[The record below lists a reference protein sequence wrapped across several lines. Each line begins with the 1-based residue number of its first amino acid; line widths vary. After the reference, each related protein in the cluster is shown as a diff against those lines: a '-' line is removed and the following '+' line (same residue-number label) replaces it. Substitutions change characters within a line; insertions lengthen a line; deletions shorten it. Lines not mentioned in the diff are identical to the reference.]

1 MNKKFKEVLEAFYS
15 LQIAE
20 GSLSRAILVKILK
33 VLSGSAL
40 YDIRLESQIIP

>member
-1 MNKKFKEVLEAFYS
+1 MNKRFEEALEAIYS
-15 LQIAE
+15 LEIAE

-33 VLSGSAL
+33 MFSGSAF